1 MSLDITRILS
11 GWPFEPGQ
19 ITARRV
25 RGEDGR
31 DLIQLRLDLGLLQ
44 MEATGRPD
52 GQRPHGYESLLEY
65 HQDRL
70 ERHREEK
77 GTEQGFELDERD
89 CDLLRSEAVMYYHRY
104 LAEFVLEDYGAVE
117 RDTQRNLRVMDFC
130 ASHAADPA
138 DRHVLEQYRPYV
150 IMMRTRARSAIELGH
165 NRPKSALAAIQRGTA
180 EIEAYL
186 ERYGQGESASN
197 SAELAVLRALAKEAE
212 SRIPVDPVLKIR
224 QALDKAIKEERY
236 EEAASLRDQL
246 RKASGQAE

>member
-1 MSLDITRILS
+1 MSLDITRILN

-19 ITARRV
+19 ITARRI

-44 MEATGRPD
+44 MEASGRPD
-52 GQRPHGYESLLEY
+52 AQRPHGYESLLEY
-65 HQDRL
+65 YQARL
-70 ERHREEK
+70 DRHREET
-77 GTEQGFELDERD
+77 GSERGFELDERD
-89 CDLLRSEAVMYYHRY
+89 CELLRAETVMYYHRY
-104 LAEFVLEDYGAVE
+104 LAEFVLEDYPAVE

-150 IMMRTRARSAIELGH
+150 IMMRTRARSAMELGH
-165 NRPKSALAAIQRGTA
+165 NRPKSALAAVQRGIA

-186 ERYGQGESASN
+186 ERYGQGESAAN

-212 SRIPVDPVLKIR
+212 SRIPVDPILKIR
-224 QALDKAIKEERY
+224 QALEQAIKDERY
-236 EEAASLRDQL
+236 EEAAALRDQL
-246 RKASGQAE
+246 RKASGQPE